1 MQIRIIFFVCYLK
14 VTFEPIHETLTIL
27 YKFAAMQ
34 NIHGIQEK
42 DLIVR
47 LKDGDQTA
55 FELLFHFYYPGLVMY
70 ASQFTLNVADAEEI
84 VQDFFVRFWEKHS
97 HLFPCDS
104 LKNYFFS
111 SVKNGSLDFL
121 KHQKIEKKY
130 IDEMIELS
138 KNHLAYD
145 SDLFVSSELQEKL
158 KKGIELLPEK
168 CREIFMMSRI
178 HGLKNDEIATELNIS
193 KRTVETQISK
203 ALKVLRVELK
213 DYVGLLF
220 LLGL

>member
-1 MQIRIIFFVCYLK
+1 MQIIK
-14 VTFEPIHETLTIL
+14 GIL
-27 YKFAAMQ
+27 
-34 NIHGIQEK
+34 EK

-47 LKDGDQTA
+47 LKSGDQTA

-70 ASQFTLNVADAEEI
+70 AAQFTANIDDAEEI
-84 VQDFFVRFWEKHS
+84 VQNFFVRFWEKHKQ
-97 HLFPCDS
+97 LVPYDS

-130 IDEMIELS
+130 INEMIELS
-138 KNHLAYD
+138 KHHLAYD
-145 SDLFVSSELQEKL
+145 TDLFVSSELQEKL
-158 KKGIELLPEK
+158 KQGINLLPEK
-168 CREIFMMSRI
+168 CREIFIMSRI
-178 HGLKNDEIATELNIS
+178 RGLKNEEIASELNIS

-213 DYVGLLF
+213 DYIGLLF
-220 LLGL
+220 LLGI